1 MGFDP
6 TSVVRVIHAKPP
18 RNLSQYLQE
27 IGRAGRRGQ
36 KSVAILYHNKRDIA
50 KNIAGIEDDIIQY
63 CKNNKCLR
71 EMLLVPFGFQKRN
84 SMIKKSV
91 ARSVPKKVLILLL
104 YLMTL
109 FKEVNGD

>member
-71 EMLLVPFGFQKRN
+71 EMLLVPFGFQKKEFN
-84 SMIKKSV
+84 DKEECCSFCAQEGLDIAS
-91 ARSVPKKVLILLL
+91 
-104 YLMTL
+104 L
-109 FKEVNGD
+109 FDDSL